1 MYDRNGKNAG
11 QGRFISK
18 TPCPGIEGLRVRL
31 EREVTKR
38 IMNRLL
44 RKFTWTPEIEDVIEE
59 CKGIFIPTTKSEL
72 YEMVF
77 GTGRSGKYD
86 VVYDVPGK
94 GEITEATV
102 VRAKNGVCII

>member
-1 MYDRNGKNAG
+1 
-11 QGRFISK
+11 
-18 TPCPGIEGLRVRL
+18 
-31 EREVTKR
+31 
-38 IMNRLL
+38 MNRLL
-44 RKFTWTPEIEDVIEE
+44 RKFTWTPELEDVIEE

-102 VRAKNGVCII
+102 VRAKNGVCVNYAEDYTLVLSLCLFMLQFLQL

>member
-1 MYDRNGKNAG
+1 M
-11 QGRFISK
+11 ISS
-18 TPCPGIEGLRVRL
+18 CV
-31 EREVTKR
+31 
-38 IMNRLL
+38 
-44 RKFTWTPEIEDVIEE
+44 FSHSTWTPELEDVIEE

-94 GEITEATV
+94 GDFST
-102 VRAKNGVCII
+102 K